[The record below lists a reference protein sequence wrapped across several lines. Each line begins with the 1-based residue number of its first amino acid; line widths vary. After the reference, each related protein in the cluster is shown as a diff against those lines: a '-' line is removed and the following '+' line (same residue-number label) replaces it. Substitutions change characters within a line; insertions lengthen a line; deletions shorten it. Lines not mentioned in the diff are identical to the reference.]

1 MVGGVE
7 THVLFDTGATHSFVS
22 LGLVGKGLFCLDA
35 GDNFGI
41 VRAAGGQAMN
51 SLGLVSNIPVSIQGK
66 VFPVNLVCVH
76 LKNHEVILGMDWL
89 GKYRA
94 TLDCHRGRVQLVTG
108 LQPIQYQCLCPAQ
121 EKVVVSAVRAIRM
134 LEQGCQS
141 FLATITTTGPG
152 SSVCLKDLSEDSLV
166 SKFPDVFQ
174 SPQGVPPDRSDPF
187 TIELEPGTAPL
198 SKSPYR
204 MAPAEMAEL
213 KKQLEELLDKGFIQP
228 SSSPWGAPVLF
239 VKKKDGSMRLCIDYR
254 GLNRVTVK
262 NKYPLPRIDE
272 LLDQLKGAK
281 WFTKIDLASGYH
293 QIPLEPND
301 IRKTAFRTRYGH
313 YEFVVMPFG
322 LTNAPAAFMKMMNSV
337 FRDFL
342 DEFVIIFIDDI
353 LIYSKDEESHR
364 KHLRAVLER
373 LREHKLYA
381 KLSKCSFWQK
391 SIGFLGHIVSDQG
404 ISVDPE
410 KIRAIKDWP
419 RPRSAT
425 EVRSFLGLA
434 GYYRKFVKGFA
445 SLAQPM
451 TRLTGKDV
459 KFTWSEECEGCFSAL
474 KDMLTSA
481 PVLVLPEADQPYVVY
496 TDASITGLGCV
507 LTQHGKVI
515 AYASRQLRKHEGNYP
530 THDLEMAAV
539 VFALKIWRSYLFG
552 AKVQI
557 LTDHKS
563 LKYIFTQPEL
573 NLRQRRWM
581 EFVADYD
588 LDITYYPGKANLV
601 ADALSRRRVDVSAE
615 READDLDC
623 MVRALRL
630 NVLTK
635 ATESLGLEAANQADL
650 FTRIRLAQGQDE
662 NLQKVA
668 QNDRT
673 EYQTAKDGTI
683 LVNGRISVPNDRSLK
698 EEIMSEAHKSR
709 FSVHPGATKMYQNL
723 KKFYH
728 WIRMKEDVAEWVA
741 KCSTCQLI
749 KAEHQVP
756 SDLLQNLPI
765 PEWKWDHITMDFVTG
780 FPTTR
785 NKKDAVWVVVDRLT
799 KSAHFLAIQKTDG
812 VDQIVRKYIDEIVRL
827 HGVPASIVS
836 DRDPRF
842 TSYFWRAFQKALG
855 TRVNMSTAYHPQTD
869 GQSERTIQ
877 TLEDM
882 LRACVLDWGD
892 SWERHLPLVEFAYN
906 NSFHRSIGM
915 SPYEALYGRPCRTP
929 LCWTQV
935 GERSMIGPEIV
946 EETTEKIKILKEK
959 MKEAQDRAKNYAD
972 KRRKDLEFAV
982 DDLVYLKMITFKGR
996 VRISG
1001 RRKLDPRYL
1010 GPFKIIE
1017 RVGKVAYKLDLP
1029 TAMDAFHNVF
1039 HVSQLKKCLTD
1050 QDVIVPEIPSDLGT
1064 NLTLET
1070 RPVRILDR
1078 MEKAMRKKTIQ
1089 MVKIVWDCSGHEEI
1103 TWETEARM
1111 KADYPEWFNQFMDE
1125 DALDSDSRT
1134 NPLQVGE
1141 TCRIPDPE

>member
-1 MVGGVE
+1 
-7 THVLFDTGATHSFVS
+7 
-22 LGLVGKGLFCLDA
+22 
-35 GDNFGI
+35 
-41 VRAAGGQAMN
+41 
-51 SLGLVSNIPVSIQGK
+51 
-66 VFPVNLVCVH
+66 
-76 LKNHEVILGMDWL
+76 
-89 GKYRA
+89 
-94 TLDCHRGRVQLVTG
+94 
-108 LQPIQYQCLCPAQ
+108 
-121 EKVVVSAVRAIRM
+121 
-134 LEQGCQS
+134 
-141 FLATITTTGPG
+141 
-152 SSVCLKDLSEDSLV
+152 
-166 SKFPDVFQ
+166 
-174 SPQGVPPDRSDPF
+174 
-187 TIELEPGTAPL
+187 
-198 SKSPYR
+198 
-204 MAPAEMAEL
+204 
-213 KKQLEELLDKGFIQP
+213 
-228 SSSPWGAPVLF
+228 
-239 VKKKDGSMRLCIDYR
+239 
-254 GLNRVTVK
+254 
-262 NKYPLPRIDE
+262 
-272 LLDQLKGAK
+272 
-281 WFTKIDLASGYH
+281 
-293 QIPLEPND
+293 
-301 IRKTAFRTRYGH
+301 
-313 YEFVVMPFG
+313 
-322 LTNAPAAFMKMMNSV
+322 MK
-337 FRDFL
+337 
-342 DEFVIIFIDDI
+342 
-353 LIYSKDEESHR
+353 
-364 KHLRAVLER
+364 A
-373 LREHKLYA
+373 
-381 KLSKCSFWQK
+381 
-391 SIGFLGHIVSDQG
+391 
-404 ISVDPE
+404 
-410 KIRAIKDWP
+410 
-419 RPRSAT
+419 
-425 EVRSFLGLA
+425 
-434 GYYRKFVKGFA
+434 
-445 SLAQPM
+445 
-451 TRLTGKDV
+451 
-459 KFTWSEECEGCFSAL
+459 
-474 KDMLTSA
+474 
-481 PVLVLPEADQPYVVY
+481 
-496 TDASITGLGCV
+496 
-507 LTQHGKVI
+507 
-515 AYASRQLRKHEGNYP
+515 
-530 THDLEMAAV
+530 
-539 VFALKIWRSYLFG
+539 
-552 AKVQI
+552 
-557 LTDHKS
+557 
-563 LKYIFTQPEL
+563 
-573 NLRQRRWM
+573 
-581 EFVADYD
+581 
-588 LDITYYPGKANLV
+588 
-601 ADALSRRRVDVSAE
+601 
-615 READDLDC
+615 
-623 MVRALRL
+623 
-630 NVLTK
+630 
-635 ATESLGLEAANQADL
+635 
-650 FTRIRLAQGQDE
+650 
-662 NLQKVA
+662 
-668 QNDRT
+668 
-673 EYQTAKDGTI
+673 
-683 LVNGRISVPNDRSLK
+683 
-698 EEIMSEAHKSR
+698 
-709 FSVHPGATKMYQNL
+709 
-723 KKFYH
+723 
-728 WIRMKEDVAEWVA
+728 DVAEWVA
-741 KCSTCQLI
+741 KCPTCQLI

-756 SDLLQNLPI
+756 SGLLQNLPI

-946 EETTEKIKILKEK
+946 EETTEKIKFLKEK

-1089 MVKIVWDCSGHEEI
+1089 MVKIVWDCSGREEI

-1125 DALDSDSRT
+1125 DALGSDSRT